1 MSLVSALYTGVSGLS
16 SNSLAMTV
24 IGDNLANVN
33 TTGYKSS
40 APVFGDVLS
49 SILNNGS
56 TTMQIGRGSQLTGSL
71 QSFSQGSFSASG
83 NALDMAIDG
92 AGFFV
97 VNNGVGNVYTRA
109 GQFRMNDKGL
119 VADPSKHI
127 LQGFKITGSTT
138 AQKVSNVDMTG
149 VQSSPNPS
157 TNFTLGANLN
167 ASATAGSTFTS
178 PITLYNSVGAQT
190 LLNITFTKLAAGNSW
205 NFVASP
211 SLGTVTS
218 GASGTLSFDSTGT
231 LSAVNG
237 GALKNLTIGLA
248 YAATT
253 PPANPQTLTW
263 NLVDPINTASSNGK
277 LTGYAAPSNNN
288 SFVQDGYTTGTL
300 LSLSVDDHG
309 IISGLFNNGQS
320 QNLFQVALANFL
332 APSGLTRSGQNTFS
346 QSAASG
352 QPIIGTAKTGGF
364 GSILGSTLELSNVDL
379 SGEFVNMIQTQQAF
393 QAASKIV
400 TTTND
405 MLTTSVQLVR

>member
-16 SNSLAMTV
+16 TNSLAMTV

-40 APVFGDVLS
+40 SPIFGDVLS

-71 QSFSQGSFSASG
+71 QSFSQGSFSSSG

-119 VADPSKHI
+119 VQDPSKHI

-138 AQKVSNVDMTG
+138 SQKITNIDMTG
-149 VQSSPNPS
+149 VQSSPAPS

-167 ASATAGSTFTS
+167 AAATAGSTFTS

-211 SLGTVTS
+211 SIGTITS

-263 NLVDPINTASSNGK
+263 NLVDPINAATSNGK

-300 LSLSVDDHG
+300 LSLSVDDKG

-320 QNLFQVALANFL
+320 QKLFQVAMANFL
-332 APSGLTRSGQNTFS
+332 APSGLTRSGQNTFAE
-346 QSAASG
+346 SAASG